1 MNFKKRHLTPGGLRM
16 KNFICIVSAFVA
28 FMLLMPIAIHAQY
41 VIPVSIIGSSSG
53 SMENSQYRIHG
64 TLGEP
69 IICMMQ
75 GREHAIRSGFWHAAT
90 AFKLATH
97 ANPPD
102 TQIPAAFALNQNY
115 PNPFNP
121 ATIIP
126 FELPEEIMVR
136 LEIYDVLGR
145 RVAVLLDDVK
155 PAGVHQASWDA
166 SGVAGGVYVYQLRAG
181 DFVQSRK
188 LTIVK

>member
-1 MNFKKRHLTPGGLRM
+1 M
-16 KNFICIVSAFVA
+16 KNLICIVTAFVT
-28 FMLLMPIAIHAQY
+28 FLLCMPILVHAQY

-75 GREHAIRSGFWHAAT
+75 DRGHIIKSGFWHAAT
-90 AFKLATH
+90 TFKLATY
-97 ANPPD
+97 AKPTD
-102 TQIPAAFALNQNY
+102 AQIPAVFALSQNY

-121 ATIIP
+121 ATVIP
-126 FELPEEIMVR
+126 FELPEEIMIR

-145 RVAVLLDDVK
+145 RVALLVDEVK
-155 PAGVHQASWDA
+155 PAGAHQAQWDA
-166 SGVAGGVYVYQLRAG
+166 SGVAGGVYIYQLRAG